1 MKKLL
6 VSAFLMLCASALAEV
21 PSTVAIRN
29 AKIVTVSGPVIA
41 RGTVILKG
49 GLIEAVGEN
58 VPVPADAWVVDGEGM
73 TVYPGL
79 IDGLSTVGIAG
90 TAPAAAAGGGG
101 RGGRGTIA
109 TPATPAAPA
118 APAERSCGP
127 EDRPQTTSWL

>member
-6 VSAFLMLCASALAEV
+6 LLSFLWCCAYALAEA

-90 TAPAAAAGGGG
+90 AAPVAAAAGGGRAG
-101 RGGRGTIA
+101 RGN
-109 TPATPAAPA
+109 
-118 APAERSCGP
+118 
-127 EDRPQTTSWL
+127 

>member
-6 VSAFLMLCASALAEV
+6 LSAFLVLCASAIAEV

-41 RGTVILKG
+41 KGTVIIRG

-90 TAPAAAAGGGG
+90 AAPAAATAGGG
-101 RGGRGTIA
+101 RGGRGTTA

-118 APAERSCGP
+118 AQAAPPGRSLGAGG
-127 EDRPQTTSWL
+127 RTQR

>member
-6 VSAFLMLCASALAEV
+6 VLSFLWCACALAEA

-41 RGTVILKG
+41 KGTVILKN

-58 VPVPADAWVVDGEGM
+58 VAVPADAWVVDGEGM

-79 IDGLSTVGIAG
+79 IDALSTVGIAG
-90 TAPAAAAGGGG
+90 AAPAAAAG
-101 RGGRGTIA
+101 RGGRGA
-109 TPATPAAPA
+109 TTTAAPAAVPA
-118 APAERSCGP
+118 APAERSWGP
-127 EDRPQTTSWL
+127 EDR

>member
-6 VSAFLMLCASALAEV
+6 WLSFLWCCAYAMAGP

-41 RGTVILKG
+41 KGTVIVRN

-58 VPVPADAWVVDGEGM
+58 VAVPADAWVVDGEGM

-79 IDGLSTVGIAG
+79 IDGLSTVGIPG
-90 TAPAAAAGGGG
+90 AAAASGGRGGGG
-101 RGGRGTIA
+101 RGGRGHN
-109 TPATPAAPA
+109 AAAGPKT
-118 APAERSCGP
+118 AP
-127 EDRPQTTSWL
+127 